1 MLVLSRREQERIVIG
16 EGIEII
22 VLRVSGNRVRLGIDC
37 DRRIPVRRQELPS
50 LARTVHQQVGPSE
63 QTLSLAELESLVG
76 R

>member
-1 MLVLSRREQERIVIG
+1 MLVLTRREQQRIVID

-37 DRRIPVRRQELPS
+37 NRSIPIRRQELP
-50 LARTVHQQVGPSE
+50 LQAQTIHQRVGPSE
-63 QTLSLAELESLVG
+63 QTLPLPESQSLVG